1 MANKT
6 KSVDTPQD
14 GVVSINF
21 GNVEALKLKLAD
33 ESNKTLTAVK
43 DVLNRIDAT
52 LIRLEG
58 KYDANQNNQVDG
70 GN

>member
-6 KSVDTPQD
+6 KSVDAPEE

-33 ESNKTLTAVK
+33 ASCKSLREIKDLLTQM
-43 DVLNRIDAT
+43 NAT
-52 LIRLEG
+52 LIRIEG
-58 KYDANQNNQVDG
+58 KYDANQKDSNG
-70 GN
+70 

>member
-6 KSVDTPQD
+6 KSVDIPAD
-14 GVVSINF
+14 GNVSINF

-33 ESNKTLTAVK
+33 DNNKYLIAIK
-43 DVLNRIDAT
+43 DLLVQTNAS

-58 KYDANQNNQVDG
+58 KYDANQEG
-70 GN
+70 K